1 MATVSAAPLRIEDA
15 AGVRTLVLN
24 RPERRNALSLALLRD
39 LLAALAETAA
49 DTSVHAVVVRGEGP
63 AFCAGHDLS
72 EMTGCSLPA
81 ARELF
86 DTCSELMM
94 AIHRLPQPV
103 IAQVHGIATAAGC
116 QLVAACDLAVASE
129 DARFATPGVR
139 IGLFCSTPMVE
150 VSRAVGRK
158 RALEMLLTGELIDA
172 PTAADWGLVNRVVPR
187 EQLAQA
193 TLELAGRITSASS
206 HTIAVGKVAFYE
218 QLDRALPEAY
228 EHASEV
234 MAANAVAP
242 DAREGIDA
250 FLSKREPHWRGR
262 EASPSPRAG
271 TTARRGCPTGRR
283 RGCLRRARSRR
294 AARGA

>member
-1 MATVSAAPLRIEDA
+1 MATVSASPLRIENA
-15 AGVRTLVLN
+15 ADVRTLVLN
-24 RPERRNALSLALLRD
+24 RPERRNALSLALMRD
-39 LLAALAETAA
+39 LIAALAETAA
-49 DTSVHAVVVRGEGP
+49 DTSVHTVIIRGEGP

-72 EMTGCSLPA
+72 EMTGCSLPD

-94 AIHRLPQPV
+94 TIHRLPQPV

-116 QLVAACDLAVASE
+116 QLVAASDLAVASE
-129 DARFATPGVR
+129 EARFATPGVR

-158 RALEMLLTGELIDA
+158 RALQMLLTGDLIDA
-172 PTAADWGLVNRVVPR
+172 STAADWGLVNTVVPAER
-187 EQLAQA
+187 LAA
-193 TLELAGRITSASS
+193 ETLELARRIGSASS
-206 HTIAVGKVAFYE
+206 HTIAVGKIAFYE

-250 FLSKREPHWRGR
+250 FLSKREPRWRGR
-262 EASPSPRAG
+262 S
-271 TTARRGCPTGRR
+271 
-283 RGCLRRARSRR
+283 
-294 AARGA
+294 

>member
-1 MATVSAAPLRIEDA
+1 MATVTAAPLRIEDA

-39 LLAALAETAA
+39 LLAALADTAA
-49 DTSVHAVVVRGEGP
+49 DTSVHAVVVRGDGP

-116 QLVAACDLAVASE
+116 QLVAACDLAIASE

-158 RALEMLLTGELIDA
+158 RALEMLLTGDLIDA
-172 PTAADWGLVNRVVPR
+172 PTAAEWGLVNRVVPLER
-187 EQLAQA
+187 LAQE
-193 TLELAGRITSASS
+193 TQELAARISSASS
-206 HTIAVGKVAFYE
+206 DTIAVGKIAFYE
-218 QLDRALPEAY
+218 QLDRALPDAY
-228 EHASEV
+228 RHASEV
-234 MAANAVAP
+234 MAANAVTP

-250 FLSKREPHWRGR
+250 FLSKREPQWRGR
-262 EASPSPRAG
+262 EAS
-271 TTARRGCPTGRR
+271 T
-283 RGCLRRARSRR
+283 
-294 AARGA
+294 

>member
-1 MATVSAAPLRIEDA
+1 M
-15 AGVRTLVLN
+15 RTLVLN
-24 RPERRNALSLALLRD
+24 RPERRNALSLTLLREMIST
-39 LLAALAETAA
+39 LAETAE

-72 EMTGCSLPA
+72 EMTGCSLSS

-116 QLVAACDLAVASE
+116 QLVAACDLAVASD

-172 PTAADWGLVNRVVPR
+172 RTVADWGLINRVVPR
-187 EQLAQA
+187 ERLAQE
-193 TLELAGRITSASS
+193 TLELAARITSASS
-206 HTIAVGKVAFYE
+206 QTLAIGKIAFYE

-228 EHASEV
+228 EQASAV
-234 MAANAVAP
+234 MAANAVDP
-242 DAREGIDA
+242 DSREGIDA
-250 FLSKREPHWRGR
+250 FLSKREPYWRGR
-262 EASPSPRAG
+262 A
-271 TTARRGCPTGRR
+271 
-283 RGCLRRARSRR
+283 
-294 AARGA
+294 

>member
-1 MATVSAAPLRIEDA
+1 MATVSAAPLLVEDS

-39 LLAALAETAA
+39 LIASLAETAA
-49 DTSVHAVVVRGEGP
+49 DTSVHAVIVRGEGP
-63 AFCAGHDLS
+63 GFCAGHDLA

-150 VSRAVGRK
+150 VSRAIGRK
-158 RALEMLLTGELIDA
+158 RALEMLLTGDMIDA

-187 EQLAQA
+187 ERLEQE
-193 TLELAGRITSASS
+193 TRELAVHITGASS

-218 QLDRALPEAY
+218 QLDRALPQAY
-228 EHASEV
+228 EHTSEV

-250 FLSKREPHWRGR
+250 FLSKREPQWRGR
-262 EASPSPRAG
+262 EA
-271 TTARRGCPTGRR
+271 
-283 RGCLRRARSRR
+283 
-294 AARGA
+294 

>member
-24 RPERRNALSLALLRD
+24 RPERRNALSLALLCD
-39 LLAALAETAA
+39 LIAALADTAG
-49 DTSVHAVVVRGEGP
+49 DVSVHSVIVRGEGP

-193 TLELAGRITSASS
+193 TLELAGRIGSASS
-206 HTIAVGKVAFYE
+206 DTVAIGKVAFYE
-218 QLDRALPEAY
+218 QLDRALPDAY
-228 EHASEV
+228 DFASDV
-234 MAANAVAP
+234 MAANTVTH

-250 FLSKREPHWRGR
+250 FLSKREPRWRGR
-262 EASPSPRAG
+262 E
-271 TTARRGCPTGRR
+271 T
-283 RGCLRRARSRR
+283 
-294 AARGA
+294 

>member
-49 DTSVHAVVVRGEGP
+49 DTSVHAVVIRGEG
-63 AFCAGHDLS
+63 AMFCAGHDLA
-72 EMTGCSLPA
+72 EMTGCSLPS

-86 DTCSELMM
+86 DTCSDLMM

-116 QLVAACDLAVASE
+116 QLVAAWDLAIASE

-187 EQLAQA
+187 ERLREETLA
-193 TLELAGRITSASS
+193 LAAQITSASS
-206 HTIAVGKVAFYE
+206 HTIAVGKIAFYE
-218 QLDRALPEAY
+218 QLDRALPDAY
-228 EHASEV
+228 EHTSEI

-242 DAREGIDA
+242 DAREGIEA

-262 EASPSPRAG
+262 EA
-271 TTARRGCPTGRR
+271 
-283 RGCLRRARSRR
+283 
-294 AARGA
+294 

>member
-1 MATVSAAPLRIEDA
+1 MATVTAAPLRIEDA

-39 LLAALAETAA
+39 LLTALAETAA

-86 DTCSELMM
+86 DTCSDLMM
-94 AIHRLPQPV
+94 ALHRLPQPV
-103 IAQVHGIATAAGC
+103 IAQVHGVATAAGC
-116 QLVAACDLAVASE
+116 QFVAACDLAVASE

-172 PTAADWGLVNRVVPR
+172 RTAADWGLVNHVVPR
-187 EQLAQA
+187 DQLGHA
-193 TLELAGRITSASS
+193 TLDLAARITSASS
-206 HTIAVGKVAFYE
+206 HTLAVGKVAFYE

-228 EHASEV
+228 EHASDV

-250 FLSKREPHWRGR
+250 FLSKREPRWRGR
-262 EASPSPRAG
+262 EA
-271 TTARRGCPTGRR
+271 
-283 RGCLRRARSRR
+283 
-294 AARGA
+294 

>member
-1 MATVSAAPLRIEDA
+1 
-15 AGVRTLVLN
+15 
-24 RPERRNALSLALLRD
+24 
-39 LLAALAETAA
+39 
-49 DTSVHAVVVRGEGP
+49 
-63 AFCAGHDLS
+63 
-72 EMTGCSLPA
+72 
-81 ARELF
+81 
-86 DTCSELMM
+86 
-94 AIHRLPQPV
+94 
-103 IAQVHGIATAAGC
+103 VHGVATAAGC

-172 PTAADWGLVNRVVPR
+172 QTAADWGLVNRVVPR
-187 EQLAQA
+187 EQLGQA
-193 TLELAGRITSASS
+193 TLELAGCITGASS

-262 EASPSPRAG
+262 EAR
-271 TTARRGCPTGRR
+271 
-283 RGCLRRARSRR
+283 
-294 AARGA
+294 

>member
-1 MATVSAAPLRIEDA
+1 MATVSTAPLLIEDA

-39 LLAALAETAA
+39 LIAALAETAA
-49 DTSVHAVVVRGEGP
+49 DTSVHAVIVRGEGP
-63 AFCAGHDLS
+63 GFCAGHDLA
-72 EMTGCSLPA
+72 EMSDCSLGS

-116 QLVAACDLAVASE
+116 QLVAACDLAIASE

-150 VSRAVGRK
+150 VSRAIGRK

-172 PTAADWGLVNRVVPR
+172 PTAADWGLINRVVPR
-187 EQLAQA
+187 EQLAEQTRA
-193 TLELAGRITSASS
+193 LAGQITTASS
-206 HTIAVGKVAFYE
+206 HTIGVGKVAFYE
-218 QLDRALPEAY
+218 QLDRALPDAY
-228 EHASEV
+228 EQTSEI
-234 MAANAVAP
+234 MAANAVSH
-242 DAREGIDA
+242 DAREGIGA
-250 FLSKREPHWRGR
+250 FLSKREPRWRGR
-262 EASPSPRAG
+262 DA
-271 TTARRGCPTGRR
+271 
-283 RGCLRRARSRR
+283 
-294 AARGA
+294 

>member
-1 MATVSAAPLRIEDA
+1 MATVSATPLRIENA

-39 LLAALAETAA
+39 LIAALADTAA
-49 DTSVHAVVVRGEGP
+49 DTSVHSVIIRGEGP

-72 EMTGCSLPA
+72 EMTGCSLPD

-158 RALEMLLTGELIDA
+158 RALQMLLTGDLIDA
-172 PTAADWGLVNRVVPR
+172 PTAAEWGLVNTVVPPER
-187 EQLAQA
+187 LAA
-193 TLELAGRITSASS
+193 EALELAQRIGSASS

-218 QLDRALPEAY
+218 QLDQALPEAY

-234 MAANAVAP
+234 MAANAVTP

-262 EASPSPRAG
+262 
-271 TTARRGCPTGRR
+271 
-283 RGCLRRARSRR
+283 
-294 AARGA
+294 

>member
-1 MATVSAAPLRIEDA
+1 
-15 AGVRTLVLN
+15 VLN
-24 RPERRNALSLALLRD
+24 RPERRNALSLTLLREMIST
-39 LLAALAETAA
+39 LAKTAE

-72 EMTGCSLPA
+72 EMTGCSLSS

-116 QLVAACDLAVASE
+116 QLVAACDLAVASD

-172 PTAADWGLVNRVVPR
+172 RTAADWGLINRVVPR
-187 EQLAQA
+187 ERLAQE
-193 TLELAGRITSASS
+193 TLELAARITSASS
-206 HTIAVGKVAFYE
+206 QTLAIGKIAFYE

-228 EHASEV
+228 EQASAV
-234 MAANAVAP
+234 MAANAVDP
-242 DAREGIDA
+242 DSREGIDA

-262 EASPSPRAG
+262 A
-271 TTARRGCPTGRR
+271 
-283 RGCLRRARSRR
+283 
-294 AARGA
+294 

>member
-1 MATVSAAPLRIEDA
+1 MATVTAAPLRIEDT

-24 RPERRNALSLALLRD
+24 RPERRNALSLALLQD
-39 LLAALAETAA
+39 LISALAETAA

-116 QLVAACDLAVASE
+116 QLVAACDLAIASE

-158 RALEMLLTGELIDA
+158 RALEMLLTGDPIDA
-172 PTAADWGLVNRVVPR
+172 PTAAEWGLINRVVPLER
-187 EQLAQA
+187 LAQK
-193 TLELAGRITSASS
+193 THELAERIAGASS
-206 HTIAVGKVAFYE
+206 ETIAVGKIAFYE
-218 QLDRALPEAY
+218 QLDRALPDAY
-228 EHASEV
+228 THASDV
-234 MAANAVAP
+234 MATNAVTP

-250 FLSKREPHWRGR
+250 FLSKREPQWRGR
-262 EASPSPRAG
+262 EA
-271 TTARRGCPTGRR
+271 
-283 RGCLRRARSRR
+283 
-294 AARGA
+294 

>member
-1 MATVSAAPLRIEDA
+1 MATVTAAPLRIEDT

-24 RPERRNALSLALLRD
+24 RPERRNALSLALLQD
-39 LLAALAETAA
+39 LISALAETAA

-86 DTCSELMM
+86 DTCSDLMM

-116 QLVAACDLAVASE
+116 QLVAACDLAIASE

-158 RALEMLLTGELIDA
+158 RSLEMLLTGDPIDA
-172 PTAADWGLVNRVVPR
+172 PTAAEWGLVNRVVPLER
-187 EQLAQA
+187 LAQE
-193 TLELAGRITSASS
+193 THELAERIARASS
-206 HTIAVGKVAFYE
+206 ETIAVGKVAFYE
-218 QLDRALPEAY
+218 QLDRALPDAY
-228 EHASEV
+228 THASDV
-234 MAANAVAP
+234 MATNAVTP

-250 FLSKREPHWRGR
+250 FLSKREPQWRGR
-262 EASPSPRAG
+262 EA
-271 TTARRGCPTGRR
+271 
-283 RGCLRRARSRR
+283 
-294 AARGA
+294 

>member
-1 MATVSAAPLRIEDA
+1 
-15 AGVRTLVLN
+15 
-24 RPERRNALSLALLRD
+24 
-39 LLAALAETAA
+39 
-49 DTSVHAVVVRGEGP
+49 
-63 AFCAGHDLS
+63 
-72 EMTGCSLPA
+72 MTGCSLPA

-116 QLVAACDLAVASE
+116 QLVAACDLAIASE

-158 RALEMLLTGELIDA
+158 RALEMLLTGDLIDA
-172 PTAADWGLVNRVVPR
+172 PTAAEWGLVNRVVPLER
-187 EQLAQA
+187 LARG
-193 TLELAGRITSASS
+193 TLELARANRDARART
-206 HTIAVGKVAFYE
+206 TIAVGKVAFYE
-218 QLDRALPEAY
+218 QLDRALPDAY
-228 EHASEV
+228 KHASDV

-250 FLSKREPHWRGR
+250 FLSKREPQWRGR
-262 EASPSPRAG
+262 EA
-271 TTARRGCPTGRR
+271 
-283 RGCLRRARSRR
+283 
-294 AARGA
+294 

>member
-1 MATVSAAPLRIEDA
+1 MATVSAAPLRIEDT
-15 AGVRTLVLN
+15 AGVRTFVLN
-24 RPERRNALSLALLRD
+24 RPERRNALSLALLQD
-39 LLAALAETAA
+39 MLAAFAETAA

-63 AFCAGHDLS
+63 AFCAGHDLT

-116 QLVAACDLAVASE
+116 QLVAACDLAIASE

-158 RALEMLLTGELIDA
+158 RALEMLLTGDLIDA
-172 PTAADWGLVNRVVPR
+172 PTAAEWGLVNRVVPLER
-187 EQLAQA
+187 LAGETQ
-193 TLELAGRITSASS
+193 ELAARIAGASS
-206 HTIAVGKVAFYE
+206 DTIAVGKIAFYE
-218 QLDRALPEAY
+218 QLDRPLPGAY
-228 EHASEV
+228 EFASEV
-234 MAANAVAP
+234 MADNAVTH

-250 FLSKREPHWRGR
+250 FLSKREPQWRGR
-262 EASPSPRAG
+262 EA
-271 TTARRGCPTGRR
+271 
-283 RGCLRRARSRR
+283 
-294 AARGA
+294 

>member
-1 MATVSAAPLRIEDA
+1 MATVSASPLRIENA
-15 AGVRTLVLN
+15 ADVRTLVLN
-24 RPERRNALSLALLRD
+24 RPERRNALSRALMRD
-39 LLAALAETAA
+39 LIAALAETAA
-49 DTSVHAVVVRGEGP
+49 DTSVHTVIIRGEGP

-72 EMTGCSLPA
+72 EMTGCSLPD

-129 DARFATPGVR
+129 EARFATPGVR

-158 RALEMLLTGELIDA
+158 RALEMLLTGDLIDA
-172 PTAADWGLVNRVVPR
+172 STAADWGLVNTVVPAGR
-187 EQLAQA
+187 LAA
-193 TLELAGRITSASS
+193 ETLELARRIGSASS
-206 HTIAVGKVAFYE
+206 HTIAVGKIAFYE

-250 FLSKREPHWRGR
+250 FLSKREPRWRGR
-262 EASPSPRAG
+262 S
-271 TTARRGCPTGRR
+271 
-283 RGCLRRARSRR
+283 
-294 AARGA
+294 

>member
-49 DTSVHAVVVRGEGP
+49 DTSVHAVVIRGEG
-63 AFCAGHDLS
+63 AMFCAGHDLA
-72 EMTGCSLPA
+72 EMTGCSLPS

-86 DTCSELMM
+86 DTCSDLMM

-116 QLVAACDLAVASE
+116 QLVAACDLVVASD

-158 RALEMLLTGELIDA
+158 RALEMLLTGDLVDA
-172 PTAADWGLVNRVVPR
+172 QTAADWGLVNRVVPR
-187 EQLAQA
+187 ERLGEETLA
-193 TLELAGRITSASS
+193 LAAQITSASS
-206 HTIAVGKVAFYE
+206 HTIAVGKIAFYE
-218 QLDRALPEAY
+218 QLDRALPDAY
-228 EHASEV
+228 EHTSEI

-242 DAREGIDA
+242 DAREGIEA

-262 EASPSPRAG
+262 EA
-271 TTARRGCPTGRR
+271 
-283 RGCLRRARSRR
+283 
-294 AARGA
+294 

>member
-1 MATVSAAPLRIEDA
+1 MATVTAAPLRIEDA

-39 LLAALAETAA
+39 LLTALAETAA

-86 DTCSELMM
+86 DTCSDLMM
-94 AIHRLPQPV
+94 ALHRLPQPV
-103 IAQVHGIATAAGC
+103 IAQVHGVATAAGC
-116 QLVAACDLAVASE
+116 QFVAACDLAVASE

-158 RALEMLLTGELIDA
+158 RALE
-172 PTAADWGLVNRVVPR
+172 TAADWGLVNHVVPR
-187 EQLAQA
+187 DQLGHA
-193 TLELAGRITSASS
+193 TLDLAARITSASS
-206 HTIAVGKVAFYE
+206 HTLAVGKVAFYE

-228 EHASEV
+228 EHASDV

-250 FLSKREPHWRGR
+250 FLSKREPRWRGR
-262 EASPSPRAG
+262 EA
-271 TTARRGCPTGRR
+271 
-283 RGCLRRARSRR
+283 
-294 AARGA
+294 

>member
-1 MATVSAAPLRIEDA
+1 
-15 AGVRTLVLN
+15 VLN
-24 RPERRNALSLALLRD
+24 RPERRNALSLTLLREMIST
-39 LLAALAETAA
+39 LAETAE

-72 EMTGCSLPA
+72 EMTGCSLSS

-116 QLVAACDLAVASE
+116 QLVAACDLAVASD

-172 PTAADWGLVNRVVPR
+172 RTAADWGLINRVVPR
-187 EQLAQA
+187 ERLAQE
-193 TLELAGRITSASS
+193 TLELAARITSASS
-206 HTIAVGKVAFYE
+206 QTLAIGKIAFYE

-228 EHASEV
+228 EQASAV
-234 MAANAVAP
+234 MAANAVDP
-242 DAREGIDA
+242 DSREGIDA

-262 EASPSPRAG
+262 A
-271 TTARRGCPTGRR
+271 
-283 RGCLRRARSRR
+283 
-294 AARGA
+294 

>member
-1 MATVSAAPLRIEDA
+1 MATVSTTPLRIEDA

-39 LLAALAETAA
+39 LLAALADTAA
-49 DTSVHAVVVRGEGP
+49 DTAIHSVIVRGEGP
-63 AFCAGHDLS
+63 AFCAGHDLA
-72 EMTGCSLPA
+72 EMTGCSLPD

-86 DTCSELMM
+86 DTCSELML

-116 QLVAACDLAVASE
+116 QLVAACDLAVASDE
-129 DARFATPGVR
+129 ARFATPGVR

-158 RALEMLLTGELIDA
+158 RALEMLLTGDLIDA
-172 PTAADWGLVNRVVPR
+172 TTAADWGLVNTVVPPER
-187 EQLAQA
+187 LAVE
-193 TLELAGRITSASS
+193 TRELAHRIGSASS

-234 MAANAVAP
+234 MAANAVSP

-250 FLSKREPHWRGR
+250 FLSKRKPQWRGR
-262 EASPSPRAG
+262 ES
-271 TTARRGCPTGRR
+271 
-283 RGCLRRARSRR
+283 
-294 AARGA
+294 

>member
-39 LLAALAETAA
+39 LLPVLAETAA
-49 DTSVHAVVVRGEGP
+49 DTSVHAVVIRGEGP

-72 EMTGCSLPA
+72 EMTGCSLPS

-116 QLVAACDLAVASE
+116 QLVAACDLVVASE

-158 RALEMLLTGELIDA
+158 RALEMLLTGDLIDA

-187 EQLAQA
+187 ERLADETNALA
-193 TLELAGRITSASS
+193 TRIASASS
-206 HTIAVGKVAFYE
+206 HTIAIGKVAFYE
-218 QLDRALPEAY
+218 QLDRALPDAY

-234 MAANAVAP
+234 MAANAVTP

-250 FLSKREPHWRGR
+250 FLGKREPQWRGR
-262 EASPSPRAG
+262 ES
-271 TTARRGCPTGRR
+271 
-283 RGCLRRARSRR
+283 
-294 AARGA
+294 

>member
-1 MATVSAAPLRIEDA
+1 M
-15 AGVRTLVLN
+15 LN
-24 RPERRNALSLALLRD
+24 RPERRNALSLTLLREMIST
-39 LLAALAETAA
+39 LAKTAE

-72 EMTGCSLPA
+72 EMTGCSLSS

-116 QLVAACDLAVASE
+116 QLVAACDLAVASD

-172 PTAADWGLVNRVVPR
+172 RTVADWGLINRVVPR
-187 EQLAQA
+187 ERLAQE
-193 TLELAGRITSASS
+193 TLELAARITSASS
-206 HTIAVGKVAFYE
+206 QTLAIGKIAFYE

-228 EHASEV
+228 EQASAV
-234 MAANAVAP
+234 MAANAVDP
-242 DAREGIDA
+242 DSREGIDA

-262 EASPSPRAG
+262 A
-271 TTARRGCPTGRR
+271 
-283 RGCLRRARSRR
+283 
-294 AARGA
+294 